1 MAKKDW
7 DEIEEWDELED
18 EDDDEEESED
28 TSYIA
33 DYNPPEQ
40 KSDLNTQT
48 LRENQNAWGTIFWVL
63 VVIIGGYFLFF
74 NNNDSSKVQT
84 STVSYPSSTPVIRYS
99 PRVLPKY
106 TIPKYS
112 TPYYSTP
119 SYFGG
124 YECTVDCS
132 GHEAGYNWAELH
144 DIDNYDDCEG
154 NSQSFIEG
162 CYSYVE
168 DN

>member
-40 KSDLNTQT
+40 KSDLDTQT

-63 VVIIGGYFLFF
+63 VVIIGEQQL
-74 NNNDSSKVQT
+74 
-84 STVSYPSSTPVIRYS
+84 
-99 PRVLPKY
+99 
-106 TIPKYS
+106 
-112 TPYYSTP
+112 
-119 SYFGG
+119 
-124 YECTVDCS
+124 
-132 GHEAGYNWAELH
+132 
-144 DIDNYDDCEG
+144 
-154 NSQSFIEG
+154 
-162 CYSYVE
+162 
-168 DN
+168 